1 MKRLR
6 NRNPIRS
13 MTAITLLLSAAIL
26 IIWGVSVCC
35 ITLVTAQELCRQ
47 FYYRSLSFV
56 DYADIVFS
64 HNYSGESSAF
74 NIESYKADPTVL
86 DYQMLDTIHNTRYY
100 SLVDL
105 YPRYIDTKLIRDI
118 YFPVETAVIFYDKN
132 GKILHKNSNYIY
144 FRYVMQEDWDAGREE
159 EVDSQYGYITLE
171 EGGEDDPYE
180 RFRGMYA
187 RTRSLHDIRVLRI
200 TGTIDGA
207 EVKPVSMYFLT
218 DTMVW
223 SALSQDRAD
232 RFSDEYIL
240 GDSDST
246 SSSYPITITPNT
258 GYILSELDRAGLLEW
273 QLQFDNTNKVES
285 SDNLVTIYAFI
296 PQINIHQEKAIK
308 YQGET
313 YLSLAAL
320 TEALNFPSW
329 TDVSKYASGGLEGM
343 SEYSLSRIIHFSG
356 LTYRDWTGFS
366 YEAGEEMPEPELIM
380 VTAIASYPLRSAVS
394 GLRNVYIWTGILA
407 ILLVLKLRSIIK
419 KRLVRPLG
427 EVNECM
433 ANNWRLPYG
442 KDYKTGVWREVSEL
456 CGNYSS
462 ELDKQQSDKNEITRL
477 KTALDYAKK
486 AELYRRQMVSNI
498 AHELKTPLAI
508 VHSYCEGLKEHIAEE
523 KRERYL
529 DVILTETERMDA
541 MVLEMLDLSRLEA
554 GKVKLSRDEFSLSGL
569 ARSVFDKLSALADEK
584 ELQVEYE
591 FDGDCIIVADEARI
605 TQAVTNYASN
615 AVQYTPSGG
624 TVWVRAYSKR
634 GETVF
639 SVENTGEPL
648 TGEELSSVWESFYRA
663 DKSRSDRGTGLGLAI
678 TKNIIEL
685 HGGKCFV
692 RNTAKG
698 VEFGFRLPN

>member
-1 MKRLR
+1 MRRLKEKK
-6 NRNPIRS
+6 PIRS
-13 MTAITLLLSAAIL
+13 MTAITLLLSGAIL
-26 IIWGVSVCC
+26 FIWGVSMYCM
-35 ITLVTAQELCRQ
+35 TLVTAQEFYRQ
-47 FYYRSLSFV
+47 FYDSSQSFV
-56 DYADIVFS
+56 DYADRVGSFRDYFGG
-64 HNYSGESSAF
+64 NSALY
-74 NIESYKADPTVL
+74 ESYKADPNVL
-86 DYQMLDTIHNTRYY
+86 DYQMLETIHYTRSY
-100 SLVDL
+100 SLVGS
-105 YPRYIDTKLIRDI
+105 YPNDAGIRLMRDVS
-118 YFPVETAVIFYDKN
+118 YPVETAVIFYDKN
-132 GKILHKNSNYIY
+132 GRILHKNSDYIY
-144 FRYVMQEDWDAGREE
+144 FRYVTQEDWDAGREE
-159 EVDSQYGYITLE
+159 SVRPLSGYINLE
-171 EGGEDDPYE
+171 ESGEDDPYA
-180 RFRGMYA
+180 RFYTMYA
-187 RTRSLHDIRVLRI
+187 GTRSLHDIRVLRI

-207 EVKPVSMYFLT
+207 EVKPVSVYFLT
-218 DTMVW
+218 QTMLYH
-223 SALSQDRAD
+223 ALDGDDSG
-232 RFSDEYIL
+232 RFRNSYIISD
-240 GDSDST
+240 
-246 SSSYPITITPNT
+246 
-258 GYILSELDRAGLLEW
+258 LDRAGLLEW
-273 QLQFDNTNKVES
+273 QLQFDNTDELES
-285 SDNLVTIYAFI
+285 PDELVTIYALRPMI
-296 PQINIHQEKAIK
+296 SIHEEKAIE
-308 YQGET
+308 YQGVT
-313 YLSLAAL
+313 YSSLTAL
-320 TEALNFPSW
+320 TEALDFPSW
-329 TDVSKYASGGLEGM
+329 TDVFKYSGGFAGM

-356 LTYRDWTGFS
+356 YTYSDWTGFS
-366 YEAGEEMPEPELIM
+366 FEPDEEMPEPELIM